1 MIQRITCILV
11 FASVLLVSCNNGVP
25 KNVLPVNT
33 MKVVMFDMLKADE
46 WYARKLIGDTLML
59 RVKEDIPLYEQVF
72 AVHKLTKKE
81 FFDSYHYYEAHPI
94 AYKELV
100 DSLESYANKQRLN
113 TIKK

>member
-1 MIQRITCILV
+1 MRQRLV
-11 FASVLLVSCNNGVP
+11 YLLLVIVLLAGCNGSAP

-46 WYARKLIGDTLML
+46 WYARKLVGDTLML
-59 RVKEDIPLYEQVF
+59 KVKEDIPLYEQVF
-72 AVHKLTKKE
+72 AVHKITKKQ
-81 FFDSYHYYEAHPI
+81 FYDSYHYYEAHPI

-100 DSLESYANKQRLN
+100 DSLESYANKQKLK

>member
-1 MIQRITCILV
+1 MRQRLVYLLLV
-11 FASVLLVSCNNGVP
+11 FVLLAGCNGSTP

-46 WYARKLIGDTLML
+46 WYARKLAGDTLML
-59 RVKEDIPLYEQVF
+59 RIKDDIPLYEQVF

-100 DSLESYANKQRLN
+100 DSLESYANMQKLK

>member
-1 MIQRITCILV
+1 MIKSTSLLCIFSVSML
-11 FASVLLVSCNNGVP
+11 FACSNGTP

-33 MKVVMFDMLKADE
+33 MKVVMFDMLKADD
-46 WYARKLIGDTLML
+46 WYARIIVGDTLMQKA
-59 RVKEDIPLYEQVF
+59 KEDIPLYEQVF

-100 DSLESYANKQRLN
+100 DSLESYANMQKLK